1 MKRKRY
7 PIRISVGC
15 CFLAVALGITA
26 CRPPER
32 PTSSEATPQE
42 AVYEEQLILTNATLE
57 NADEQGEIVWKVNVE
72 RVVYNDE
79 SKNAV
84 LTAVTGNFLQAGE
97 VVVQIQAD
105 AGEITDS
112 GKHIKLRDNIV
123 ATDPRNGMVL
133 RGDVLDWFPD
143 QGLIKIQDSFQGNDE
158 DLNVTATTAQYWSRD
173 QRVEAMEKVVL
184 TGTKTPVQVRTEKL
198 VWELP
203 QKRIKSD
210 RAVMIDRYD
219 PPSETAEAEAD
230 DGEKPAPVV
239 SDRITAGQAE
249 FNLEQ
254 NTVILKKN
262 VESRSVEPPLQI
274 ASNSILWNLTA
285 RTILS
290 DQPVTIIDRKDQTT
304 LTANSGL
311 ANLKDE
317 VIRVTGGARGINAR
331 QDSDLYANQ
340 IIWNIG
346 PQRVEATGDVIYKQV
361 DPPLH
366 LMGSRA
372 VGTLNNQRVV
382 VTGGGSNNSRV
393 MTTIIP

>member
-1 MKRKRY
+1 M
-7 PIRISVGC
+7 
-15 CFLAVALGITA
+15 TA

-32 PTSSEATPQE
+32 PASSESTAQE

-84 LTAVTGNFLQAGE
+84 LTAVTGNFLQDGE

-105 AGEITDS
+105 AGEISDS
-112 GKHIKLRDNIV
+112 GKHIQLRDNIV

-133 RGDVLDWFPD
+133 RGNVLDWFPE
-143 QGLIKIQDSFQGNDE
+143 QGLIEIEDSFQGNDD
-158 DLNVTATTAQYWSRD
+158 DLNVTATKAQYWSRD
-173 QRVEAMEKVVL
+173 QRIEAVEEVVL

-203 QKRIKSD
+203 EKRIKSD
-210 RAVMIDRYD
+210 RNVMIDRYD
-219 PPSETAEAEAD
+219 PPPETAEAD

-254 NTVILKKN
+254 NTVILKQN
-262 VESRSVEPPLQI
+262 VESRSVDPPLQI
-274 ASNSILWNLTA
+274 ASNSILWNLTTRIIIA
-285 RTILS
+285 
-290 DQPVTIIDRKDQTT
+290 DQPVTIIDREDQTT

-317 VIRVTGGARGINAR
+317 VIRVNGGARGINTR
-331 QDSDLYANQ
+331 QASDLYANQ

-346 PQRVEATGDVIYKQV
+346 PQRVEATGDVIYKQAN
-361 DPPLH
+361 PPLH
-366 LMGSRA
+366 LSGSRA

-393 MTTIIP
+393 MTTIVP